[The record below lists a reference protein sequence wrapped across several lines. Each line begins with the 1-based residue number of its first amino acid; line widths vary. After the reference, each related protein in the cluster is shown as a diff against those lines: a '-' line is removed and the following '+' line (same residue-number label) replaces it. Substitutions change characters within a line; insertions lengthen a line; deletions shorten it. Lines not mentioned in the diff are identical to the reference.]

1 MAYIDIDT
9 MAPLP
14 VAKLASLVVKT
25 AAKPLAKRLKK
36 DFARVPLG
44 RASLIKV
51 GQATNQVTTRMA
63 IWAEGFKVRSVP
75 PLNEEKALSEGAD
88 LLGET
93 IVLVVSGGVV
103 IWEYNRNSE
112 NARQKEEKRLREIE
126 EESDALEAQL
136 YSLDKRLEALEKV
149 VKANSNSL
157 LGLGGKRYVEPDME
171 DLALQRDGAGLRQ
184 GECHRC
190 DSVHR
195 RRHGR
200 GRSGQQCGAGAAGLV
215 VVGERASAR
224 PRLARGHHGA
234 ADAAVLRRLDADCRH
249 RIQQRHSRPAASRG
263 RR

>member
-171 DLALQRDGAGLRQ
+171 DLVAIAAPRRKQTIAMDDLVQDLERGLETR
-184 GECHRC
+184 GLA
-190 DSVHR
+190 DSDASEGDHVELN
-195 RRHGR
+195 GR
-200 GRSGQQCGAGAAGLV
+200 EGAA
-215 VVGERASAR
+215 EK
-224 PRLARGHHGA
+224 
-234 ADAAVLRRLDADCRH
+234 
-249 RIQQRHSRPAASRG
+249 SRWSNWWPF
-263 RR
+263 

>member
-1 MAYIDIDT
+1 
-9 MAPLP
+9 
-14 VAKLASLVVKT
+14 
-25 AAKPLAKRLKK
+25 
-36 DFARVPLG
+36 
-44 RASLIKV
+44 
-51 GQATNQVTTRMA
+51 MA

-93 IVLVVSGGVV
+93 IVVVVSGGVV

-171 DLALQRDGAGLRQ
+171 DLVAIAAPRRKQTIAMDDLVQDLERGLGTR
-184 GECHRC
+184 GLA
-190 DSVHR
+190 DSDASEGDHVELN
-195 RRHGR
+195 GR
-200 GRSGQQCGAGAAGLV
+200 EGAA
-215 VVGERASAR
+215 EK
-224 PRLARGHHGA
+224 
-234 ADAAVLRRLDADCRH
+234 
-249 RIQQRHSRPAASRG
+249 SRWSNWWPF
-263 RR
+263 